1 MKYNILFLAVF
12 LAVVIIAGC
21 KDTVTNQSVDEHQIP
36 ASNVSYNRDIQ
47 PLFEVKCN
55 NSGCHDDQ
63 SRAGGLSFTSY
74 QNTTSDP
81 TIVVAGYPE
90 NSRLIWAI
98 QPGAANQMPP
108 VDRPQLTK
116 NQRDGIATWIKE
128 GARPN

>member
-1 MKYNILFLAVF
+1 MKYNILFGAIF
-12 LAVVIIAGC
+12 LAFVLAAGC

-36 ASNVSYNRDIQ
+36 ASNVSYNKDIQ

-63 SRAGGLSFTSY
+63 SKAGGLSLTSY

-81 TIVVAGYPE
+81 TIIVAGYPE
-90 NSRLIWAI
+90 NSRLIWSI
-98 QPGAANQMPP
+98 TPGSSNPMPP
-108 VDRPQLTK
+108 LDRPQLTK

-128 GARPN
+128 GAKAN

>member
-1 MKYNILFLAVF
+1 MKYNILFAVVF
-12 LAVVIIAGC
+12 LAIAIIAGC

-36 ASNVSYNRDIQ
+36 SKNVSYNNDIQ

-63 SRAGGLSFTSY
+63 SRAGGISLTSY

-81 TIVVAGYPE
+81 TMVVAGYPD
-90 NSRLIWAI
+90 NSRLIWVI
-98 QPGAANQMPP
+98 QPGASNQMPP
-108 VDRPQLTK
+108 IERPQLTK

-128 GARPN
+128 GAKPN